1 MGLNCKLFCV
11 KLRVFV
17 GKTEAN
23 VSEIFKA
30 PFLFLP
36 SDGITVSHP
45 DPHMITTIA
54 E

>member
-17 GKTEAN
+17 GTMEAN
-23 VSEIFKA
+23 VSEIFKT
-30 PFLFLP
+30 PFLSLP

-45 DPHMITTIA
+45 GPHMVTTIA